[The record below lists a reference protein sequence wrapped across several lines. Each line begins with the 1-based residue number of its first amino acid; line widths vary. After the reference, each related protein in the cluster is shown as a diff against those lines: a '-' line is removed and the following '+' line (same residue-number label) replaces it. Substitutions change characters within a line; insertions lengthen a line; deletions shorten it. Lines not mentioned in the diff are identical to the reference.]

1 MLKSSSKKEKRSAK
15 EGSLV
20 FISDAQLLFAVV
32 FVTIIL
38 FLGKVIILGR
48 MRGMES
54 MPWWGELL
62 ISFAVSVAGSVGMSI
77 FIYYK
82 YLKKIPETTKENIT
96 GLLDARL
103 GYEAKHHNAIIAKL
117 DLELTTIVSKLDYEL
132 RPNNRGL
139 SEEHTRMQAV
149 LEKLHEKAIAEKTL
163 RDNAGRYMDNKQS
176 LIENAVTTLSTFS
189 GVMQEVI
196 VKNHELQKDVRQYED
211 EIKHLKSQLEQ
222 YKHHRQT
229 PRQSRAESPDLEL

>member
-38 FLGKVIILGR
+38 FLGKAIILGR

-54 MPWWGELL
+54 IPWWGELL
-62 ISFAVSVAGSVGMSI
+62 ISFAVSVAGSIGMSI

-117 DLELTTIVSKLDYEL
+117 DHELTPS
-132 RPNNRGL
+132 NSGL
-139 SEEHTRMQAV
+139 SQDHSEMKALLVNLDKNAAV
-149 LEKLHEKAIAEKTL
+149 EKAI
-163 RDNAGRYMDNKQS
+163 RDEAGRHMNASQRA
-176 LIENAVTTLSTFS
+176 IEASINNLSSFS
-189 GVMQEVI
+189 VEMQKLI
-196 VKNHELQKDVRQYED
+196 VKNQSLEEENKNLKLQLDQFK
-211 EIKHLKSQLEQ
+211 
-222 YKHHRQT
+222 
-229 PRQSRAESPDLEL
+229 PRRHMPHQAESPDLEL